1 MDFTQRIVRIP
12 IAGPE
17 PFNTLVVVRETLS
30 SGFGPWSADGHMHRT
45 PLEFRTSF
53 TLSGYTPSAD
63 SNIAFKHSTSLVMFH
78 LRLADDAE
86 FLAAFDGLDAG
97 FDASGRWIVKVDGA
111 LSSDGEALDTFAQIS
126 SWILCNEPRTRQTR
140 DGDERFQSHPDDP
153 GSHAHAFG

>member
-30 SGFGPWSADGHMHRT
+30 SGFGPWASDGDMHRA
-45 PLEFRTSF
+45 PVEFSTSF

-63 SNIAFKHSTSLVMFH
+63 SNIAFKHSTSLVIFH
-78 LRLADDAE
+78 LSLADDAH
-86 FLAAFDGLDAG
+86 FLVAFDGLDAG

-111 LSSDGEALDTFAQIS
+111 LLSDGEALYTFAQIS
-126 SWILCNEPRTRQTR
+126 SWVLCNEPRKQTR
-140 DGDERFQSHPDDP
+140 DEDERFQTHPSDP
-153 GSHAHAFG
+153 GSPAHAFG